1 MATRDAEIVKE
12 STVVPAA
19 PPPVTQA
26 AAAAGERLVREEEEE
41 EVFTGTIVKPF
52 AGAIVRH
59 AREDEEVVRGDDM
72 EGEMIVKEDVE
83 HRPPP
88 VTLGPSPSGASAPV
102 RRVPSHPRM
111 KPGMPGLSAPKPPS
125 PGADPAA
132 RLGPRHAS
140 PAGGPPR
147 SPRWDAVAAAVAARS
162 ASPTSRTSS
171 SPPGSGS
178 GSGSNPALTPGSSR
192 YYRERVGL
200 AGPGVTT
207 PPSGGS
213 SGDRIPRS
221 PPSSNPRARAGAATG
236 RSPGAGSPDSVD
248 ISRAMR
254 TDPNLNPGARD
265 DDDSRQFSVSDISGD
280 VSVGKSP

>member
-1 MATRDAEIVKE
+1 
-12 STVVPAA
+12 
-19 PPPVTQA
+19 
-26 AAAAGERLVREEEEE
+26 
-41 EVFTGTIVKPF
+41 
-52 AGAIVRH
+52 
-59 AREDEEVVRGDDM
+59 
-72 EGEMIVKEDVE
+72 MIVKEDVE

-88 VTLGPSPSGASAPV
+88 VTLGPSGASSAPSV

-111 KPGMPGLSAPKPPS
+111 NPAAPGLAAPKPPS
-125 PGADPAA
+125 PGASPTA

-140 PAGGPPR
+140 PAGGAPR

-162 ASPTSRTSS
+162 ASPSSRTSS

-178 GSGSNPALTPGSSR
+178 GSNPAVTPGSSR
-192 YYRERVGL
+192 YYRERVGI

-221 PPSSNPRARAGAATG
+221 PPSFNPRRAM
-236 RSPGAGSPDSVD
+236 GAGSPDSVD

>member
-1 MATRDAEIVKE
+1 MN
-12 STVVPAA
+12 PAA
-19 PPPVTQA
+19 P
-26 AAAAGERLVREEEEE
+26 
-41 EVFTGTIVKPF
+41 
-52 AGAIVRH
+52 
-59 AREDEEVVRGDDM
+59 
-72 EGEMIVKEDVE
+72 
-83 HRPPP
+83 
-88 VTLGPSPSGASAPV
+88 
-102 RRVPSHPRM
+102 
-111 KPGMPGLSAPKPPS
+111 GLAAPKPPS
-125 PGADPAA
+125 PGASPTA

-140 PAGGPPR
+140 PAGGGTPR

-162 ASPTSRTSS
+162 ASPSSR

-178 GSGSNPALTPGSSR
+178 GSGSGSNPAVTPGSSR
-192 YYRERVGL
+192 YYRERVGI

-221 PPSSNPRARAGAATG
+221 PPSSNPRRAM
-236 RSPGAGSPDSVD
+236 GAGSPDSVD

-254 TDPNLNPGARD
+254 TDPNLNTGTRD